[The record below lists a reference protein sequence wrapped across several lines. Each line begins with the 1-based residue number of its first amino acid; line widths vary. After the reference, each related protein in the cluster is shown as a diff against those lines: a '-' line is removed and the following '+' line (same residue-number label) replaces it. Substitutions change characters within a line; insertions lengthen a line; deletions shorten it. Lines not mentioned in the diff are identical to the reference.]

1 MPAPNINKPMPLA
14 DDPNLVLPPAVRAA
28 AARADALHAQLRDTP
43 EEQAEQVETA
53 AEPAPAPQSDGVQT
67 TEVRVQEPAPALTPA
82 PTQSTEQDDGNWEQ
96 KYRAS
101 QGRLKQSNDTVRE
114 LTGQLFQK
122 DHLLAAMQTVRPPEP
137 AELPAEFRL
146 SPEDEENY
154 GEDMIRVISAK
165 ATQIAQ
171 AQVASLEQRFAV
183 RLAQIEGGLAHVG
196 TTVTQ
201 DAREKFKA
209 QLTTEMPNWDQIN
222 HDQNFHN
229 WLGLTDPYSGGIR
242 LDMLKKAYA
251 EGNAHRTLAFFKGF
265 LQEEAATTPAA
276 PELTL
281 GTTVVPKVSLQSL
294 AAPGKAKTVSSD
306 QVPVEKPIVT
316 RADITKFYADA
327 TAGKYKGRDAEYKA
341 METKIFVAQ
350 AEGRIR

>member
-1 MPAPNINKPMPLA
+1 MAAPNINKPIPLA

-28 AARADALHAQLRDTP
+28 AARADVLHAQLRDVP
-43 EEQAEQVETA
+43 EEQAEQVKTS
-53 AEPAPAPQSDGVQT
+53 AEPTPAPQPDGVQA
-67 TEVRVQEPAPALTPA
+67 TEVQVQEPTLAPPPPTPPA
-82 PTQSTEQDDGNWEQ
+82 EQDDGNWEQ

-101 QGRLKQSNDTVRE
+101 QGRLKQANDTVRE
-114 LTGQLFQK
+114 LTTLVHQK
-122 DHLLAAMQTVRPPEP
+122 DMLLAAIQTPPAP
-137 AELPAEFRL
+137 TTIELPAEFRL

-165 ATQIAQ
+165 AAQIAKV
-171 AQVASLEQRFAV
+171 QVTELEQRFAA

-201 DAREKFKA
+201 DAREKFKMA
-209 QLTTEMPNWDQIN
+209 LTSELPNWDAIN

-251 EGNAHRTLAFFKGF
+251 EGNVHRTLAFFKGF
-265 LQEEAATTPAA
+265 LQEEAATSPAA
-276 PELTL
+276 PELTP

-294 AAPGKAKTVSSD
+294 AAPGKAKMVSSD
-306 QVPVEKPIVT
+306 QAPVEKPIIT
-316 RADITKFYADA
+316 PADITKFYADA